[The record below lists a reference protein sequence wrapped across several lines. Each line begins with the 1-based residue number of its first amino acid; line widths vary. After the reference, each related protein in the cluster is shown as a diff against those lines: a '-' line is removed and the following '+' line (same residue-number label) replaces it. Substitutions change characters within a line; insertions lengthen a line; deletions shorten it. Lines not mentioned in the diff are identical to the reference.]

1 MSEELRFQ
9 IVLGDGFPKE
19 ENGLELLFTYRLLGR
34 EEYRSILEAAE
45 DESEIDEFICMTCV
59 EEDYDWRGGLAGAAT
74 TVSDNILKSSGLAE
88 GQAEFLLDL
97 YRHELYSNPDYQ
109 RDCMIVEAF
118 PNFGLEEVQNWPVV
132 KHLYY
137 YSRAEYILAVIRGN
151 QIRFIDEEQIRAAEQ
166 MQNVPSPRERAAQ
179 APDPEWM
186 QEPETTPS
194 GGEMSEADLMRLL
207 GANEVSKDL
216 DKESMHYYTQ
226 KDKLIGKFD

>member
-1 MSEELRFQ
+1 MSEDLRFQ
-9 IVLGDGFPKE
+9 IVLGDGFSKE
-19 ENGLELLFTYRLLGR
+19 ENGLELIFTYRLLGR

-45 DESEIDEFICMTCV
+45 DESEIDEFVCMACV

-118 PNFGLEEVQNWPVV
+118 PNFDIEEVQNWPVV
-132 KHLYY
+132 KQLYY
-137 YSRAEYILAVIRGN
+137 YTRAEYILWAIRGK

-166 MQNVPSPRERAAQ
+166 MQNVPSPKERAAQ
-179 APDPEWM
+179 EPDPDWM
-186 QEPETTPS
+186 RQPEPQQPS
-194 GGEMSEADLMRLL
+194 GEMTEADLMRML
-207 GANEVSKDL
+207 GVTEVSKDL
-216 DKESMHYYTQ
+216 DRESMHYYSE

>member
-1 MSEELRFQ
+1 MSEALRFQ

-34 EEYRSILEAAE
+34 EEYRSILEMAE
-45 DESEIDEFICMTCV
+45 DESEIDELICMACV

-88 GQAEFLLDL
+88 GQADFLLEL
-97 YRHELYSNPDYQ
+97 FRNELYSNPDYQ

-118 PNFGLEEVQNWPVV
+118 PHLDIEEVQNWPVV

-137 YSRAEYILAVIRGN
+137 YTRAEYILTVIRGK
-151 QIRFIDEEQIRAAEQ
+151 QIRFIDEEQIRAAEE
-166 MQNVPSPRERAAQ
+166 MQNVPSPRERAAH

-186 QEPETTPS
+186 QQPEPAQS
-194 GGEMSEADLMRLL
+194 NGEMTEADLMRLL
-207 GANEVSKDL
+207 GATEVSKDL
-216 DKESMHYYTQ
+216 DKESMHYYSQ